1 MTSSTD
7 LHIKSEESPAVI
19 DTSEWPLLLKNY
31 DKLNVRSS
39 HFTPLPMGNSPY
51 SRGIKE
57 YMKYGVINLDKP
69 SNPSSH
75 EVVSW
80 IKKILRCEKTGHS
93 GTLDPKVTGVLLVC
107 LDRATRLVKSQQESG
122 KEYVCVCKLHSKPEN
137 IQQVHLVLNN
147 FEGAIFQRPPL
158 ISAVKRQLRVRIIY
172 ETKLLDYDENRFVC
186 VFWVRCQAGTYIRTL
201 CEHIG
206 LLLGTGAHMQELR
219 RVKSGNITEYDNLC
233 TLHDIL
239 DAQHI
244 YDTTGDETYLRSII
258 SPLEKILIH
267 FPRIVIKDS
276 AVNAICYG
284 AKLTIPGVLRF
295 ENNIDVNTEVVII
308 TTKGEAVALAI
319 SQMTA
324 AVIATVDHGVV
335 ALTKRV
341 IMDRDTYDMKWGY
354 GNRSME
360 KKKLIL
366 AGLLDKYGK
375 PNEKTPVSWLKSE
388 GHTPKLTGEEQK
400 VPPPASSADH
410 TLQVESEEKVVKT
423 ETENKV
429 QTADKEEQ
437 KTKMEIQEETK
448 SSENITEKSTEIHV
462 EKRKQENIERPAKKK
477 KSKK

>member
-1 MTSSTD
+1 MVE
-7 LHIKSEESPAVI
+7 SEVKIVPEKKEAVI
-19 DTSEWPLLLKNY
+19 DTSNWPLLLKNY

-51 SRGIKE
+51 SRCLKE

-80 IKKILRCEKTGHS
+80 IRKILRCEKTGHS

-107 LDRATRLVKSQQESG
+107 LNRATRLVKSQQESG
-122 KEYVCVCKLHSKPEN
+122 KEYVCVCKLHGKVESV
-137 IQQVHLVLNN
+137 QQLKVVLNN
-147 FEGAIFQRPPL
+147 FEGAIFQRPPK
-158 ISAVKRQLRVRIIY
+158 ISAVKRQLRVRTIY
-172 ETKLLDYDENRFVC
+172 EMKLLDYDESNNLC
-186 VFWVRCQAGTYIRTL
+186 VFWVKCQAGTYIRTL

-219 RVKSGNITEYDNLC
+219 RVKSGNMTEYDNMC

-239 DAQHI
+239 DAQ
-244 YDTTGDETYLRSII
+244 YMFDTTGDESYLRRII
-258 SPLEKILIH
+258 IPLEKILMN

-295 ENNIDVNTEVVII
+295 DSNISVNTEVVIM
-308 TTKGEAVALAI
+308 TTKGEAVATAI
-319 SQMTA
+319 SQMTS

-341 IMDRDTYDMKWGY
+341 IMDRDTYEVKWGY
-354 GNRSME
+354 GIRSME

-366 AGLLDKYGK
+366 AGLLDKYGR
-375 PNEKTPVSWLKSE
+375 PNDKTPLSWIKSE
-388 GHTPKLTGEEQK
+388 GYTPKLSGEREVNYTLETNGTSSDNIQN
-400 VPPPASSADH
+400 PALNNENNGKS
-410 TLQVESEEKVVKT
+410 EKKEEKA
-423 ETENKV
+423 NKEV
-429 QTADKEEQ
+429 SKEG
-437 KTKMEIQEETK
+437 KTK
-448 SSENITEKSTEIHV
+448 
-462 EKRKQENIERPAKKK
+462 KRKERG
-477 KSKK
+477 